1 MSEKFV
7 REVAAQTRQIG
18 VLSGSLRLLT
28 QTGEH
33 PMPHFPKPFFRRNR
47 GLWYVQL
54 HGKQINLGPD
64 KDEAF
69 RQYHLLLSQ
78 PEVATVS
85 PSGGRSVAVLCD
97 HFLEWTQR
105 NRSAATYEWYR
116 LSAPAIRRDLP
127 DAQHR

>member
-1 MSEKFV
+1 MVANPLGCTRLTTIGIVVSEKFV

-18 VLSGSLRLLT
+18 VLSGSLRLFT

-47 GLWYVQL
+47 GLWY
-54 HGKQINLGPD
+54 GKQINLGPD

-78 PEVATVS
+78 PQVATVS

-97 HFLEWTQR
+97 HL
-105 NRSAATYEWYR
+105 
-116 LSAPAIRRDLP
+116 L
-127 DAQHR
+127 